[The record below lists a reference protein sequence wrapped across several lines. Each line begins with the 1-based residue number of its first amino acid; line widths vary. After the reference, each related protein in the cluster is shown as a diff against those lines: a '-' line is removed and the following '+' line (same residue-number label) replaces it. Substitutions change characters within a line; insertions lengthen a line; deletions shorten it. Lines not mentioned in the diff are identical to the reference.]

1 MTKNDP
7 RRTIRKLN
15 LIGAA
20 MVVLLIGGGGGW
32 AAVTQL
38 SGAVIA
44 SGSLVVES
52 YVKKVQHPSGGVV
65 GAIFVQEGS
74 VVEVGQML
82 LRLDDTLTRANFG
95 VVRSQLD
102 ELLIREARLLAERD
116 EANVITFPP
125 ELEPR
130 RIESSVAV
138 ALAGEQKLF
147 ESRATARQGQR
158 AQLRERIAQSNEEI
172 RGLSAQLEGKE
183 TELKVIAKE
192 LIGVID
198 LFEKNLVT
206 IVRYSQLQR
215 DQARLHG
222 ERGQFIADT
231 ARARGKISELELQI
245 LQLEQDF
252 RTDMLKDLREAE
264 GKIAELRERVAAA
277 EDQLKRVDL
286 RSPEAGIVHQ
296 LSVHTVG
303 GVIANGETVMLIVPR
318 VDELILEAK
327 VLPPDIDQIR
337 LGANVVVRVVAGNQ
351 RTAPDF
357 GGTVKHISADI
368 RETQSGTQGP
378 PVYYTVR
385 VALSAADVAR
395 LSEIHLVPGMQAE
408 AFIQTY
414 DRTPLQYLI
423 KPLRDQIA
431 RTFRER

>member
-1 MTKNDP
+1 
-7 RRTIRKLN
+7 
-15 LIGAA
+15 
-20 MVVLLIGGGGGW
+20 
-32 AAVTQL
+32 
-38 SGAVIA
+38 
-44 SGSLVVES
+44 
-52 YVKKVQHPSGGVV
+52 
-65 GAIFVQEGS
+65 
-74 VVEVGQML
+74 
-82 LRLDDTLTRANFG
+82 
-95 VVRSQLD
+95 
-102 ELLIREARLLAERD
+102 
-116 EANVITFPP
+116 
-125 ELEPR
+125 
-130 RIESSVAV
+130 
-138 ALAGEQKLF
+138 
-147 ESRATARQGQR
+147 
-158 AQLRERIAQSNEEI
+158 
-172 RGLSAQLEGKE
+172 LSAQLECKE
-183 TELKVIAKE
+183 TELKVIAEE
-192 LIGVID
+192 LVGVID
-198 LFEKNLVT
+198 LFRKNLVT

-222 ERGQFIADT
+222 EHGQFIADI

-286 RSPEAGIVHQ
+286 RSPEAGVVHQ

-303 GVIANGETVMLIVPR
+303 GVIANGETVMQIVPR

-327 VLPPDIDQIR
+327 VLPPDIDQIK

-357 GGTVKHISADI
+357 GGTVKHISADT
-368 RETQSGTQGP
+368 RETPSGTQGP
-378 PVYYTVR
+378 PAYYTVR
-385 VALSAADVAR
+385 VALSAADVAH
-395 LSEIHLVPGMQAE
+395 LNEIHLVPGMQGE